1 MKQKITNIR
10 LLSVLLFTLS
20 LAACNNVKKSDNKQ
34 FEIIELSQNW
44 KIQTSEKINVGGEKI
59 SFPDFD
65 SQTWIPAK
73 VPGTILANLV
83 ENGIYKDIFF
93 GKNLENIDTTQ
104 FRKNWWYRTEFELTK
119 QDVNHYTLLFEGLN
133 YRANIWLNGKQIAK
147 AENTE
152 SPYKMFRYQV
162 NENLISGKNVLAV
175 EIIPPLFNDLT
186 IGFVDWNPTPPD
198 NNMGLWRGVKLLKTG
213 ALQLDEV
220 FVKTDVDTKTLKSAH
235 ISIETQVTNFENTEK
250 EFTIDGKIG
259 EIIFSKKEKLKPL
272 ETKKIEF
279 SSKEFSQLTIENP
292 KLWWINGLGEPNLY
306 NLEIAVSCDDY
317 VSDTKNVRFGIREIE
332 QYVNENGHKGWK
344 INGQKILIK
353 GAGWVDDIL
362 LSDTDEKVEAQMD
375 YVKHMN
381 LNTVR
386 LEGFW
391 GSNQKIYDAAD
402 ERGLLIMIGWSC
414 QWEWQSYCGRPET
427 NFMSITSEHDM
438 KVQTEGYFDQ
448 VRWLRNHPSVF
459 LWVFGSD
466 KLLLPKLEKMLQ
478 EGLNQLDGSRPTLA
492 SCKWWDYGSTLFNT
506 SEVSGKTGVK
516 MLGPYVY
523 VTPNYWYEDTTA
535 GGAYGFNTE
544 TGPGPQ
550 VPPIESIRK
559 MIPQKDL
566 FDLNGEIWQYH
577 CGRNE
582 FQTLNHYLTAF
593 DARYGK
599 STSVEDFA
607 QMSQVSNYEAIR
619 PMFEA
624 FAANKF
630 NSTGVIQWMLNSAWP
645 EMYWQLYDWYLMPNG
660 AFYGTKEA
668 CKPLNAIYN
677 YKDGAIYI
685 TSEFFDA
692 ISDLRLEVNVLDI
705 NSNVLFSNKLTVNAE
720 PNSSKKVLDIPKLEK
735 LTTTYFVN
743 IKLYDKN
750 SKELTNK
757 MYWLST
763 KADVFDYQET
773 TWVGTPNKSFADL
786 KALRTLEKAKV
797 SETHEFIEKG
807 DFIEATV
814 KLKNES
820 SKVAFMLELL
830 IVGSD
835 SGESILPVFWSDN
848 YVSLLGG
855 ETRVLTAKFRKDKL
869 GKQKPV
875 LKISGIN
882 LP

>member
-1 MKQKITNIR
+1 MKQQIIKILQ
-10 LLSVLLFTLS
+10 LLVLLVALS
-20 LAACNNVKKSDNKQ
+20 FGACNSNKMAENKQ
-34 FEIIELSQNW
+34 FDEVQIAQNW
-44 KIQTSEKINVGGEKI
+44 KIQTSEKINAGGEKI
-59 SFPDFD
+59 SLPNFD
-65 SQTWIPAK
+65 VQTWIPAK

-83 ENGIYKDIFF
+83 ENGVYEDIFF
-93 GKNLENIDTTQ
+93 GKNLEKIDTTQ
-104 FRKNWWYRTEFELTK
+104 FRKNWWYRTEFELNK
-119 QDVNHYTLLFEGLN
+119 GDANNYTLLFEGLN

-152 SPYKMFRYQV
+152 SPYKMFNYQV
-162 NENLISGKNVLAV
+162 NTQLVNGKNALAV

-213 ALQLDEV
+213 SLQLNDV
-220 FVKTDVDTKTLKSAH
+220 FVQTDVDTKTLKSAQ
-235 ISIETQVTNFENTEK
+235 IKIKTQVINFQNTEK
-250 EFTIDGKIG
+250 EFTIQGKIG
-259 EIIFSKKEKLKPL
+259 EISFSKKGKIKPN
-272 ETKKIEF
+272 ETKEIEF
-279 SSKEFSQLTIENP
+279 SPEEFSQLTIENP

-306 NLEIAVSCDDY
+306 NLEISILCDNY
-317 VSDTKNVRFGIREIE
+317 VSDAKNIRFGIREIE

-362 LSDTDEKVEAQMD
+362 LSDSDEKVEYQMD

-391 GSNQKIYDAAD
+391 GSNKKIYEAAD

-427 NFMSITSEHDM
+427 NYMSITSEHDM
-438 KVQTEGYFDQ
+438 KVQTEGYLAQ
-448 VRWLRNHPSVF
+448 VRWLRNHPSIF

-466 KLLLPKLEKMLQ
+466 KLPLPKLEKMLQ
-478 EGLNQLDGSRPTLA
+478 DGLNQLDGTRPTLA
-492 SCKWWDYGSTLFNT
+492 SCKWWDYGSTHFNT

-516 MLGPYVY
+516 MLGPYAY
-523 VTPNYWYEDTTA
+523 VTPNYWYQDTTA

-559 MIPQKDL
+559 MIPEKDL
-566 FDLNGEIWQYH
+566 FDLNGEMWQYH

-582 FQTLNHYLTAF
+582 FQTLTRYLTAF

-599 STSVEDFA
+599 ATSVEDFA
-607 QMSQVSNYEAIR
+607 QMSQISNYEVIR

-624 FAANKF
+624 FAVNKY

-677 YKDGAIYI
+677 YNDEAIYI
-685 TSEFFDA
+685 TNEFSNA
-692 ISDLRLEVNVLDI
+692 VSDLKLEVTVLDI
-705 NSNVLFSNKLTVNAE
+705 HSNILFSSKLNLVADA
-720 PNSSKKVLDIPKLEK
+720 NSSKKIVEIPKLEK
-735 LTTTYFVN
+735 ITTTYFVN

-750 SKELTNK
+750 STELTNK
-757 MYWLST
+757 IYWLST
-763 KADVFDYQET
+763 KPDIIDYQKT

-786 KALRTLEKAKV
+786 TALRTLEKVKI
-797 SETHEFIEKG
+797 SENHEFTENG
-807 DFIEATV
+807 DFIEARV
-814 KLKNES
+814 ELKNETT
-820 SKVAFMLELL
+820 KIAFMLELL
-830 IVGSD
+830 IVGSEN
-835 SGESILPVFWSDN
+835 GESVLPVFWSDN

-855 ETRVLTAKFRKDKL
+855 ETRILTARIKKSKL
-869 GKQKPV
+869 GKQKPI

-882 LP
+882 LR